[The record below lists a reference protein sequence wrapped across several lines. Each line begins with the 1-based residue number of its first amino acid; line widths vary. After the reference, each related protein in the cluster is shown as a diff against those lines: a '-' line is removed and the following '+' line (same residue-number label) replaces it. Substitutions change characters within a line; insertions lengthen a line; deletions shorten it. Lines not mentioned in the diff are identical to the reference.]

1 MNPTAV
7 DPKTTTRA
15 SAYEL
20 WMNVPNPMVYLFQN
34 AGCHQSAAA
43 QPEKRYEIQYA
54 ALLVHW

>member
-20 WMNVPNPMVYLFQN
+20 WMNVPNPMVTFFKTLDVTN
-34 AGCHQSAAA
+34 LRRHSR
-43 QPEKRYEIQYA
+43 KS
-54 ALLVHW
+54 V